1 MSWGSFSAALAQH
14 LHLVLGSLSKN
25 NFASVAEEVDSLT
38 SEYGTEAHV
47 VLLRHLLEALD
58 PHAPSKDESR
68 ALKLQLLGA
77 CIDALLQRPV
87 SAAAPSPLASMSPHR
102 VGSYTARLYPCRFND
117 QICSRRDN

>member
-14 LHLVLGSLSKN
+14 LHLLLGSLSKN
-25 NFASVAEEVDSLT
+25 NFALVAEEVDSLT
-38 SEYGTEAHV
+38 SEYGSEAHV

-87 SAAAPSPLASMSPHR
+87 SAKSPPSFPPPNRSTQLGHTQIKCIR
-102 VGSYTARLYPCRFND
+102 VA
-117 QICSRRDN
+117 